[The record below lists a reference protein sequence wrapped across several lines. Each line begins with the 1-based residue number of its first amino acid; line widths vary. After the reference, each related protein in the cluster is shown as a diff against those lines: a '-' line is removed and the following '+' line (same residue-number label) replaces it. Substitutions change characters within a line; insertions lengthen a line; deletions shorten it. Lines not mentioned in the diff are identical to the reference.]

1 MAEELPFGQR
11 FDEQNDRSAG
21 GKLPRHF
28 TQNATT
34 NEWKTVFWH
43 DEFPLAR
50 PYSSGYYAVQLLSD
64 LDGKSSS
71 L

>member
-11 FDEQNDRSAG
+11 FDEQNDRGGS
-21 GKLPRHF
+21 GKLPPHF
-28 TQNATT
+28 SENATT
-34 NEWKTVFWH
+34 NERKTVFLH

-64 LDGKSSS
+64 LDGKRSS

>member
-1 MAEELPFGQR
+1 MAWELPFDER
-11 FDEQNDRSAG
+11 FDEQNDCGGG
-21 GKLPRHF
+21 GKLSRHF
-28 TQNATT
+28 SENTTT
-34 NEWKTVFWH
+34 NERKTVFSH

-64 LDGKSSS
+64 LDGKRSS